1 MERIDTT
8 TPHGEY
14 TTIPTVQFLIL
25 MYDMAETMADMDDN
39 KRDADWYIDEA
50 EEILVRNGILKGE

>member
-25 MYDMAETMADMDDN
+25 MYDMAETMAHMDGD
-39 KRDADWYIDEA
+39 KRDADWYVDEA
-50 EEILVRNGILKGE
+50 EEILIRNGILKGE

>member
-14 TTIPTVQFLIL
+14 TTLPKTQFLL
-25 MYDMAETMADMDDN
+25 VMYDMAETMCHMD
-39 KRDADWYIDEA
+39 KEEREPEWYVDEA
-50 EEILVRNGILKGE
+50 EEILIRNGILKGE